1 METTLLIKL
10 KKDTKEEASKI
21 ASEIGIPLST
31 LINSFLKN
39 FIREK
44 KVTFSAEP
52 EISKKKLKE
61 WARISKEYKKHP
73 ERFKTAHSAEELIKG
88 LLE

>member
-10 KKDTKEEASKI
+10 KKDVKKEAAKL
-21 ASEIGIPLST
+21 ASEMGLPLST

-52 EISKKKLKE
+52 EVSKKKLKQ
-61 WARISKEYKKHP
+61 WAKATEEYKKHP
-73 ERFKTAHSAEELIKG
+73 ERFKVAHSAEELMRD